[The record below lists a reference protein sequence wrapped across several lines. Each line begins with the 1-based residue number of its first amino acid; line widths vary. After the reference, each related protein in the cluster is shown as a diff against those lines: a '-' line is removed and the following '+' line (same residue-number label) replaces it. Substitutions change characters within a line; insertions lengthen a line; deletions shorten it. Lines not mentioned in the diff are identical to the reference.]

1 MFSRTVILLRAET
14 SVKDDRII
22 LQPRLERDISVEGNV
37 RSFEGEGYLGDDRSN
52 REKMERKMMALD
64 FENVDGHAHT
74 HIHVYIH
81 TPYVNVTI
89 FTTY

>member
-1 MFSRTVILLRAET
+1 MI
-14 SVKDDRII
+14 DRIAK
-22 LQPRLERDISVEGNV
+22 RC
-37 RSFEGEGYLGDDRSN
+37 
-52 REKMERKMMALD
+52 EKMERKMMALD
-64 FENVDGHAHT
+64 FENVGHAHT

>member
-52 REKMERKMMALD
+52 REKMRKDGTKDDGARFRERRRTRT
-64 FENVDGHAHT
+64 HT
-74 HIHVYIH
+74 YTRIYTH
-81 TPYVNVTI
+81 TVR
-89 FTTY
+89 